1 MPNIPE
7 MPQPA
12 QEGGDIEQMLAQLS
26 PEELQQLAAQLGSE
40 MQDPSASAGGDEVSE
55 LANAIEQHLAQNP
68 EAAVAGAEPEKM
80 AALRTVKSAGY
91 IEGFIH
97 QAVMGGANLKQA
109 VDMYDNALTSTI
121 FNLKQAALKG
131 DQHKLD
137 LNNNGK
143 IDSSD
148 LKNIRH
154 EKSETPTQEKKEH
167 MNNDMEEVK
176 EAAYYEGVFERA
188 AEYGFSK
195 QATVELLH
203 KIASFEEQALSL
215 GDGGGVEPGFGLGN
229 VTSLPGSD
237 FEDTM
242 RGFQRAGKEMADA
255 KTFDRI
261 PHEMFGGTPN
271 VRLDN
276 IATPEYLRDQVLG
289 EKQLPSHF
297 NLNNPIGNQSLMEKI
312 QKFIG
317 QHKSG
322 LGMGA
327 LGLGAAGLGA
337 GAYALANRK
346 SNKEKKGS
354 LEDEIALSLGDGGGA
369 EPGFGLGNVTSL
381 PGSDFEDTMRG
392 FSRAGKEMADAK
404 TFDRIPH
411 EMFGGTPDVRLDNPV
426 TPEYLRDQVLGE
438 KQLPSHFNLNDPDP
452 NASLM
457 EKIKNFMKAHKSGL
471 GMGAA
476 GLGAAGLGAGGYA
489 LANRKKKNH

>member
-121 FNLKQAALKG
+121 LNLKQAALKG

-148 LKNIRH
+148 LKNLRH

-167 MNNDMEEVK
+167 MNNDIEEVK

-188 AEYGFSK
+188 AEYGLPK
-195 QATVELLH
+195 QAAAELINKL
-203 KIASFEEQALSL
+203 A
-215 GDGGGVEPGFGLGN
+215 FGLGDAADAVDPTSISLGN
-229 VTSLPGSD
+229 SSPGGMSAVEQTFKGLGDFSKSLGGANNPFALANRGGYEASNHVGIDSVNPETWDQESRLNANTSLQ
-237 FEDTM
+237 DTKLEHLIRKLKGM
-242 RGFQRAGKEMADA
+242 AGPAA
-255 KTFDRI
+255 
-261 PHEMFGGTPN
+261 
-271 VRLDN
+271 
-276 IATPEYLRDQVLG
+276 Y
-289 EKQLPSHF
+289 
-297 NLNNPIGNQSLMEKI
+297 
-312 QKFIG
+312 
-317 QHKSG
+317 
-322 LGMGA
+322 GA
-327 LGLGAAGLGA
+327 GAAGLGA

-346 SNKEKKGS
+346 
-354 LEDEIALSLGDGGGA
+354 
-369 EPGFGLGNVTSL
+369 
-381 PGSDFEDTMRG
+381 
-392 FSRAGKEMADAK
+392 
-404 TFDRIPH
+404 
-411 EMFGGTPDVRLDNPV
+411 
-426 TPEYLRDQVLGE
+426 
-438 KQLPSHFNLNDPDP
+438 
-452 NASLM
+452 
-457 EKIKNFMKAHKSGL
+457 
-471 GMGAA
+471 
-476 GLGAAGLGAGGYA
+476 
-489 LANRKKKNH
+489 KKNG